1 MNWRSIQFDWNRAR
15 AFLVTAEEG
24 SYSAAAKALGMSQPT
39 LGRQVSALE
48 KELGVA
54 LFEKVGK
61 GLSLTPSGQELL
73 EHVRQMAN
81 AASDFSLAATGQSH
95 SIEGSICI
103 SASEAMA
110 AYVLAPLM
118 KKLRLHAPGLQVE
131 IIASNQASDLRKRE
145 ADIAIRNFKPDH
157 AELITRK
164 LENARAHLYA
174 TPDYIQ
180 KLPAPINKEAL
191 QYADFVGF
199 TNNAPILEALQHAA
213 IPITESNFPL
223 ITENHLVHWEIVKSG
238 AAIGIMSELIGDQE
252 PLVNRVL
259 PDMEPFIFETWL
271 VVHREVRTNRK
282 VRLVFDFLINEFQAL
297 SLAK

>member
-131 IIASNQASDLRKRE
+131 IIASNEASDLRKRE
-145 ADIAIRNFKPDH
+145 ADIAIRNFEPDH
-157 AELITRK
+157 AELIARK

-174 TPDYIQ
+174 TPDFIR
-180 KLPAPINKEAL
+180 KLPSPVNKEAL
-191 QYADFVGF
+191 QSADFVGF
-199 TNNAPILEALQHAA
+199 TNNAPIIEALQHAE
-213 IPITESNFPL
+213 IPISESNFPL
-223 ITENHLVHWEIVKSG
+223 ITESHLVHWEIVKSG

-252 PLVNRVL
+252 PSVERVL
-259 PDMEPFIFETWL
+259 PEMEPFIFETWL

-282 VRLVFDFLINEFQAL
+282 VRLVFDFLIEEFKAL

>member
-1 MNWRSIQFDWNRAR
+1 MNWRSIKFDWNRAR

-39 LGRQVSALE
+39 LGRQVMALE

-61 GLSLTPSGQELL
+61 GITLTPSGHELL
-73 EHVRQMAN
+73 EHVRHMGS
-81 AASDFSLAATGQSH
+81 AASEFSLAATGQSH

-103 SASEAMA
+103 SATDVMA

-118 KKLRLHAPGLQVE
+118 KKLRLLAPGLQVE

-145 ADIAIRNFKPDH
+145 ADIAIRNFKPNH
-157 AELITRK
+157 AELIARK
-164 LENARAHLYA
+164 LQNSRAHLYA

-180 KLPAPINKEAL
+180 QLPSPLTPDAL
-191 QYADFVGF
+191 QQAEFVGF
-199 TNNAPILEALQHAA
+199 TNYGPLLDAFNKAGL
-213 IPITESNFPL
+213 PITERNFSL
-223 ITENHLVHWEIVKSG
+223 MTENHLVHWEIVKSG
-238 AAIGIMSELIGDQE
+238 AAVGIMSEFVGDQE
-252 PLVNRVL
+252 PLVQRVL
-259 PDMEPFIFETWL
+259 PEMPGFIFETWL

-282 VRLVFDFLINEFQAL
+282 VRLVFDFLIEEFKAL
-297 SLAK
+297 SLAI